1 MSNGTVQYTMRNL
14 QHTGHVVAL
23 GGGGRGERRIERTG
37 DLLDRWATGYADV
50 LRPKL
55 SLGWF
60 RSLGAPDAVLG
71 WRDVRLEPGEVW
83 GGEPVAALL
92 TDLRP
97 ARLTLYTRA
106 PKPDVMQRLRVVP
119 CAFEAGVLEILRP
132 PWADEA
138 ERTLDTPF
146 WTRASRVLALGDLR
160 TERRSAQRQS
170 SCTNR
175 RPDCTWR
182 CVMIETFRVDPAQ
195 VGELGPALG
204 LIRNVMDRAEIA
216 CSSARLHA
224 ICCCTTCTALGW
236 CARPGT

>member
-1 MSNGTVQYTMRNL
+1 MLSDPALTSAPYRRLAGLAGVSNGTVQYTMRNL

-160 TERRSAQRQS
+160 AS
-170 SCTNR
+170 
-175 RPDCTWR
+175 D
-182 CVMIETFRVDPAQ
+182 DPHNAKAAARI
-195 VGELGPALG
+195 GD
-204 LIRNVMDRAEIA
+204 LIAHGDA
-216 CSSARLHA
+216 S
-224 ICCCTTCTALGW
+224 
-236 CARPGT
+236 